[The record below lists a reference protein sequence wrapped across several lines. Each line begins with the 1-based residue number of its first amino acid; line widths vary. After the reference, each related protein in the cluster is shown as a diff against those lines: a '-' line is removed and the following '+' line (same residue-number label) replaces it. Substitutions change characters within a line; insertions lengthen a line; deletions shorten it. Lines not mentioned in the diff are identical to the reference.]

1 MKLREDDKA
10 LSVEPDITT
19 DHTTLLH
26 EKNWISPVCASILIF
41 LLIGLLGATIIPLDK
56 DLNAKFVF
64 FVAISVATVFLL
76 VKFPSVLC
84 FRKMFLPTIVTAIA
98 AGVALPATSLMV
110 PLNTKYLENFTSLT
124 FPEQIAYMVF
134 AWVLFPVVEEIY
146 FRGFLFPISAGRLGN
161 AAGAVLSIALFVL
174 YHMKS
179 TGMMGLAVQGAIYT
193 WLRHRYGSVSPGI
206 LAHSIHNCS
215 LLLIANFRA

>member
-1 MKLREDDKA
+1 M
-10 LSVEPDITT
+10 SVKPDIST
-19 DHTTLLH
+19 DNATVLY
-26 EKNWISPVCASILIF
+26 EKNRVLPVCASVCVFFI
-41 LLIGLLGATIIPLDK
+41 IGLLGATIIPLDN
-56 DLNAKFVF
+56 DINAKFVF
-64 FVAISVATVFLL
+64 FVAISVATAFLL

-98 AGVALPATSLMV
+98 AGVALPAMSLMV

-161 AAGAVLSIALFVL
+161 AVGAVLSIVLFVL

-193 WLRHRYGSVSPGI
+193 WLRHRYGSVSPSI